1 MKAIDAKV
9 KQGSSEL
16 VILSLL
22 ARGDL
27 HGYQIA
33 QKIEDLSEGML
44 RFELASLYP
53 VLYRMLKQGWVEAY
67 WENSDAGRK
76 RRYYRLTAA
85 GRQRLH
91 PLRQNW
97 RSFFQA
103 LDRIARLQHG

>member
-1 MKAIDAKV
+1 MKSIDPKV

-22 ARGDL
+22 AREDL

-33 QKIEDLSEGML
+33 KKIEELSEGML

-53 VLYRMLKQGWVEAY
+53 VLYRMLKKGWVEAY
-67 WENSDAGRK
+67 WESSDAGRK
-76 RRYYRLTAA
+76 RRYYRLTTT
-85 GRQRLH
+85 GRERLN

-97 RSFFQA
+97 RSFFHA